1 MPETFPKKEI
11 NGIYEIDCKEVDI
24 WEQPLAVVQ
33 PFPFLSLPDVLRGR
47 VLEFVL
53 VASEG
58 STLRLPRGCFPDR
71 VPYSAAASLRTLS
84 FHSRS
89 IKAVCKAVAG
99 DTRLIERRRLPSS
112 DPNARGAY
120 GNYADKI
127 DPAETAEYIPK
138 LQKHLK
144 TLPDGEAMAK
154 KVAGW
159 GVFRDAGRN
168 TYYPRAGAVDRVGQH
183 LRPRPSSLPI
193 TRAPDGLGSR

>member
-71 VPYSAAASLRTLS
+71 VPYSAAASLRTLA

-99 DTRLIERRRLPSS
+99 DTRLIERRI
-112 DPNARGAY
+112 AT
-120 GNYADKI
+120 
-127 DPAETAEYIPK
+127 PAGCLAQSAVGP
-138 LQKHLK
+138 Q
-144 TLPDGEAMAK
+144 
-154 KVAGW
+154 
-159 GVFRDAGRN
+159 R
-168 TYYPRAGAVDRVGQH
+168 RAGPRMSALSRRGGPGEGRLRLLLLRQVPRRLAGQNAAGH
-183 LRPRPSSLPI
+183 EDALSDLSHARRPRHA
-193 TRAPDGLGSR
+193 T